1 MRARDNLRHLALPL
15 DSPMLLRNFLRLAVL
30 GIFAG
35 ITAEPLLAQ
44 ELREQPIPFSVWL
57 DFKALSRPDPPR
69 VGLPIWLESLQSQH
83 DPATVNAPEQ
93 TVYRLRL
100 RRLGPLNQE
109 IRLRLF
115 FEDREGA
122 SPVVT
127 GWTETG
133 TQRYDSEALG
143 SGLNLPS
150 SAELTIPVT
159 QTDYLDITV
168 PGDGTNLRGVFLNTL
183 KKTEGALCG

>member
-1 MRARDNLRHLALPL
+1 
-15 DSPMLLRNFLRLAVL
+15 MLLRNFFRLAVL
-30 GIFAG
+30 GIIAG
-35 ITAEPLLAQ
+35 TAAKPLFAQ

-69 VGLPIWLESLQSQH
+69 VGLPIWLESLQAQH

-100 RRLGPLNQE
+100 RRLGPLNEE

-133 TQRYDSEALG
+133 TQRYDVGGARLG
-143 SGLNLPS
+143 SE
-150 SAELTIPVT
+150 SAEFRGANHPGHADRLPR
-159 QTDYLDITV
+159 YLRAGRWHEFARGLFEYVEKDR
-168 PGDGTNLRGVFLNTL
+168 GALRG
-183 KKTEGALCG
+183 